1 MAEGKFAISER
12 GASMRNVVGLS
23 AVLFVCV
30 VLSSCS
36 GNRPEKAFMGMWK
49 GTHEGETIELSL
61 MEKDISIAKTPDK
74 TLAGTWTIDP
84 EGNAVMTFED
94 EKIIAM
100 LLNDGKII
108 ARNEDD
114 SSVVVFE
121 KSDSKKK

>member
-1 MAEGKFAISER
+1 
-12 GASMRNVVGLS
+12 MRNVVGLS